1 MKFSDSKTDFGIEL
15 TVTLG
20 LEFGIS
26 VLGGG
31 KMLAACVGLSS
42 QPVKPEC
49 AAKSIIY
56 SLSYK

>member
-42 QPVKPEC
+42 QAGSRSVRQNLFLF
-49 AAKSIIY
+49 AVI
-56 SLSYK
+56 